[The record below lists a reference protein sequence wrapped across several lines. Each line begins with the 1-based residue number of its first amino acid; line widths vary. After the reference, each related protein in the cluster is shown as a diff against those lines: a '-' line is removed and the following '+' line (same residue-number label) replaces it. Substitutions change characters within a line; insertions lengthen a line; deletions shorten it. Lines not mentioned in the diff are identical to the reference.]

1 MAASENCQT
10 NDFAPVSD
18 ADLDR
23 ARHDAEFRHKLLSD
37 NLERLL
43 AALNHLRN
51 SNAENR
57 PDRSR
62 QLQEGVT
69 LALRLADLLQKIAHP
84 GKTSRAS

>member
-1 MAASENCQT
+1 MSASETCQT
-10 NDFAPVSD
+10 NNFAPVSD
-18 ADLDR
+18 ADLAR
-23 ARHDAEFRHKLLSD
+23 ARHDAEFRQKLVSD

-69 LALRLADLLQKIAHP
+69 LAVQLADLLQRIAHQGEEP
-84 GKTSRAS
+84 RTP